1 MVLTSTRH
9 FRCTPWRNRNI
20 PTIPAGRSDGGVVN
34 VSAVDT
40 GPRGSCGTVRRPPQ
54 VGTPLALSVA
64 LTRGREIRGP
74 TSALALA
81 FSEPPLLHEGRDLLA
96 KGWAHCTKALPA
108 RSTPDP
114 PPVVPDPRG
123 APPSQA
129 STAHSKEDHAPNHT
143 APIDAREHSI
153 NSQHPNT
160 LQRATAWET
169 SLHDRRSQD
178 AFIDLELRAQEPTT
192 SLRPSNR
199 CQSRIIP

>member
-1 MVLTSTRH
+1 MVLTSVPHRRRTPTRNL
-9 FRCTPWRNRNI
+9 RI
-20 PTIPAGRSDGGVVN
+20 PTNAVGALMTGSSMSALWTLGRGIL
-34 VSAVDT
+34 AA
-40 GPRGSCGTVRRPPQ
+40 PPGTLPQ
-54 VGTPLALSVA
+54 ARTPLAPCVA
-64 LTRGREIRGP
+64 LARGREIVVRRRLWPGP
-74 TSALALA
+74 FQNRLYATRAGIYWPRVVHTARR
-81 FSEPPLLHEGRDLLA
+81 PH
-96 KGWAHCTKALPA
+96 LPA
-108 RSTPDP
+108 VHP
-114 PPVVPDPRG
+114 PPSKPDPRG